1 MLISEHPKIFERLIK
16 VTGSNAFKVVDLI
29 KTRVSLLT
37 DFQKELNPFVQD
49 PKKFDIGAIKKI
61 LASVRFGDLNIIGE
75 NIKLSKTNS
84 IKESIYKDSQMK
96 GVNFGKLM
104 QFLRISLVGDLS
116 GPDVFFIIK
125 IIGKDVTLKRFNS
138 LLEKIQKQ

>member
-1 MLISEHPKIFERLIK
+1 M
-16 VTGSNAFKVVDLI
+16 
-29 KTRVSLLT
+29 
-37 DFQKELNPFVQD
+37 
-49 PKKFDIGAIKKI
+49 GAIKNI
-61 LASVRFGDLNIIGE
+61 LKSVGFNDLNILGE
-75 NIKLSKTNS
+75 NIQLSKTNS
-84 IKESIYKDSQMK
+84 IKESIYKDSQIK

-125 IIGKDVTLKRFNS
+125 IVGKDVTLRRLNL